1 MSVSKRALFK
11 LAAGAGAA
19 MTTAGARAAMPLP
32 SLPSTHGLFTGRG
45 RAESMVEACASVLDP
60 IKQAAVDL
68 AERKM
73 REDRAALERKK
84 RSLARLRSVS
94 AAWVEAQFE
103 IIERQ
108 DDAIYQAFRKFA
120 YGD

>member
-1 MSVSKRALFK
+1 MSFSKRSLFR

-19 MTTAGARAAMPLP
+19 MTTARSNARALP
-32 SLPSTHGLFTGRG
+32 PAHPYPSQLLTGRG
-45 RAESMVEACASVLDP
+45 YADSMEACASVLDP
-60 IKQAAVDL
+60 VKEAAVQL
-68 AERKM
+68 AQRKLD
-73 REDRAALERKK
+73 EDRAALERRR

-94 AAWVEAQFE
+94 PAWIEAQFE

-108 DDAIYQAFRKFA
+108 ESALYEAFRKFA